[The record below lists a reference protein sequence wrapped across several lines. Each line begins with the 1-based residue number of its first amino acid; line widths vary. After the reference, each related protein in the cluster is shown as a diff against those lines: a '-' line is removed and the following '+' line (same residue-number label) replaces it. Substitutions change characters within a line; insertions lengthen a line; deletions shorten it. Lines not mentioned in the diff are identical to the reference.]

1 MVSNISYFHPYLGKI
16 PILTNIFQI
25 GWNHQ
30 LEDDPSIFPKLQ
42 GLGQLGSCGS
52 TAVGAQLPL
61 HSHQCPEKALPMVR
75 GFFRWGATCQ
85 EKGGGWNF
93 LEFCWRSWVERI
105 QCLLGANKGERCERV
120 LGSSGK
126 DRCNNGSS
134 NNRHRHSQV
143 RSLDSERNWWNSL
156 DISKGLQTQVAWW
169 QMTFV
174 KSWVLLE
181 YKTHADYQS
190 AQESCVGFWM
200 VLHTL
205 ELLQKSHQTK
215 ALHNCQCV
223 LVGTSCW

>member
-1 MVSNISYFHPYLGKI
+1 M
-16 PILTNIFQI
+16 LTNIFQI

-30 LEDDPSIFPKLQ
+30 PEMILPSFSDFYFPKASRP
-42 GLGQLGSCGS
+42 GPIGQLWQHSS
-52 TAVGAQLPL
+52 WSSVANPLPPMSGESP
-61 HSHQCPEKALPMVR
+61 SHRLL
-75 GFFRWGATCQ
+75 FFKWGATCQ
-85 EKGGGWNF
+85 EKGTGLEF

-205 ELLQKSHQTK
+205 ELLQKPHQTK

-223 LVGTSCW
+223 LVGTSCL